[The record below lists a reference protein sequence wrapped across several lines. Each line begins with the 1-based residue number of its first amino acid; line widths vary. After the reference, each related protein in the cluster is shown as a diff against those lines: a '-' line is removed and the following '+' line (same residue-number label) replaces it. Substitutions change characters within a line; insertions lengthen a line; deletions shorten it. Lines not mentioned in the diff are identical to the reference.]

1 MAERNNK
8 KKKCKGGGG
17 SPAWMVT
24 YSDMVTLLLT
34 FFVLLISMSDINQ
47 IKFVKAVGSLRGA
60 LGILESTDFE
70 DVYPIEL
77 LKKSTLFDER
87 VQKVYEQIESRI
99 EDLNLNED
107 IEVVKDRGAV
117 VLRLNTAILFPPGG
131 SEVKPKASPVLENV
145 AELVRPMQLDL
156 RIEGHTDDTPVARPD
171 FSNWDLSVD
180 RAVSVLKFFAQRQL
194 LSLDRLSAAGYGA
207 QRPIVPNDSPEHRA
221 MNRRVDLYLE
231 QGEDYREQL
240 PYLID
245 TRNQFPF

>member
-1 MAERNNK
+1 MI
-8 KKKCKGGGG
+8 
-17 SPAWMVT
+17 T

-60 LGILESTDFE
+60 LGVLESTDFE
-70 DVYPIEL
+70 DIYPIEL

-87 VQKVYEQIESRI
+87 VQRVYEQIESRI
-99 EDLNLNED
+99 QDLSLDED

-117 VLRLNTAILFPPGG
+117 VLRLNTSILFLPGA
-131 SEVKPKASPVLENV
+131 SEVLSAAYPILEDV
-145 AELVRPMQLDL
+145 AELVRPLQLDL
-156 RIEGHTDDTPVARPD
+156 RIEGHTDDTPVTAAGY
-171 FSNWDLSVD
+171 SNWDLSVD
-180 RAVSVLKFFAQRQL
+180 RAVSVLKFFADRQL

-207 QRPIVPNDSPEHRA
+207 QRPIVPNDTPEHRA

-231 QGEDYREQL
+231 QGEDYRQQL

>member
-1 MAERNNK
+1 MI
-8 KKKCKGGGG
+8 
-17 SPAWMVT
+17 T

-60 LGILESTDFE
+60 LGVLEATDFE
-70 DVYPIEL
+70 DIYPIEL

-87 VQKVYEQIESRI
+87 VQRVYEQIESRI
-99 EDLNLNED
+99 QDLSLDED

-117 VLRLNTAILFPPGG
+117 VLRLNTSILFLPGA
-131 SEVKPKASPVLENV
+131 SEVMSAAYPILEDV
-145 AELVRPMQLDL
+145 AELVRPLQLDL
-156 RIEGHTDDTPVARPD
+156 RIEGHTDDTPVTAVGY
-171 FSNWDLSVD
+171 SNWDLSVD
-180 RAVSVLKFFAQRQL
+180 RAVSVLKFFADRQL

-207 QRPIVPNDSPEHRA
+207 QRPIVPNDTPEHRA

-231 QGEDYREQL
+231 QGEDYRQQL

>member
-1 MAERNNK
+1 VRQRNNK
-8 KKKCKGGGG
+8 KKKDKTNG
-17 SPAWMVT
+17 SSAWMVT

-34 FFVLLISMSDINQ
+34 FFVLLISMSDINK

-60 LGILESTDFE
+60 LGILEAADFT

-77 LKKSTLFDER
+77 MKKSTLFDER
-87 VQKVYEQIESRI
+87 VQRVYEQIESRI
-99 EDLNLNED
+99 QDLSLDED

-117 VLRLNTAILFPPGG
+117 VLRLNSFILFDSGSTRLKPGA
-131 SEVKPKASPVLENV
+131 EPVLRDI
-145 AELVRPMQLDL
+145 AELIRPLPFDL
-156 RIEGHTDDTPVARPD
+156 RIEGHTDDIPVSTSD
-171 FSNWDLSVD
+171 YSNWDLSVE
-180 RAVSVLKFFAQRQL
+180 RAISVLKFFAEDQL

-207 QRPIVPNDSPEHRA
+207 QRPIVPNDTPENRA

-231 QGEDYREQL
+231 QGEDYRVQL

>member
-1 MAERNNK
+1 
-8 KKKCKGGGG
+8 
-17 SPAWMVT
+17 MVT

-70 DVYPIEL
+70 DIYPIEL

-117 VLRLNTAILFPPGG
+117 VLRLNTAILFPPGE
-131 SEVKPKASPVLENV
+131 SEVKPEAYPVLENV

-180 RAVSVLKFFAQRQL
+180 RSVSVLKFFAQRQL

-207 QRPIVPNDSPEHRA
+207 QRPIVPNDTPEHRA

-231 QGEDYREQL
+231 QGEYYREQL

>member
-8 KKKCKGGGG
+8 KRRCKGGG

-34 FFVLLISMSDINQ
+34 FFVLLISMSDINK
-47 IKFVKAVGSLRGA
+47 IKFVKAAGSLRGA
-60 LGILESTDFE
+60 LGVLEATDYE
-70 DVYPIEL
+70 DIYPIEL
-77 LKKSTLFDER
+77 LETSTLFDER
-87 VQKVYEQIESRI
+87 VQRVYKDIESRV
-99 EDLNLNED
+99 EDLDLNEEID
-107 IEVVKDRGAV
+107 VVKDRGAV
-117 VLRLNTAILFPPGG
+117 VLRLNTSVLFPPGE
-131 SEVKPKASPVLENV
+131 SEVKPEASPVLEDV
-145 AELVRPMQLDL
+145 AELIRPMQLDL

-171 FSNWDLSVD
+171 YSNWDLSVD

-207 QRPIVPNDSPEHRA
+207 QRPIVPNDTPEHRD

>member
-1 MAERNNK
+1 
-8 KKKCKGGGG
+8 
-17 SPAWMVT
+17 MVT

-34 FFVLLISMSDINQ
+34 FFVLLISMSDINK
-47 IKFVKAVGSLRGA
+47 IKFVKAAGSLRGA
-60 LGILESTDFE
+60 LGVLEATDYE
-70 DVYPIEL
+70 DIYPIEL
-77 LKKSTLFDER
+77 LETSTLFDER
-87 VQKVYEQIESRI
+87 VQRVYKDIESRV
-99 EDLNLNED
+99 EDLDLNEEID
-107 IEVVKDRGAV
+107 VVKDRGAV
-117 VLRLNTAILFPPGG
+117 VLRLNTSVLFPPGE
-131 SEVKPKASPVLENV
+131 SEVKPEASPVLEDV
-145 AELVRPMQLDL
+145 AELIRPMQLDL

-171 FSNWDLSVD
+171 YSNWDLSVD

-207 QRPIVPNDSPEHRA
+207 QRPIVPNDTPEHRD